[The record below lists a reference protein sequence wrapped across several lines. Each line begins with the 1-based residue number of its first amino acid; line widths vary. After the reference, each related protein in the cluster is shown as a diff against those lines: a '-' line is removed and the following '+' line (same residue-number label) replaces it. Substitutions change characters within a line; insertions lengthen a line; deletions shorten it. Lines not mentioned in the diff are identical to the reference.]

1 MNGGGCGAVSSA
13 SAFAYFVVL
22 VVLRRGGFRRSKNQ
36 RKRHYELQLWPY
48 QQQHTIDKH
57 SITKP
62 IATRHGGKAG
72 GFPLSEDFLGLFFSM
87 TTMGDIYGVG
97 TMMACQMTLDDMPG
111 ALGNIGR
118 KMSTAT
124 KVR

>member
-1 MNGGGCGAVSSA
+1 M
-13 SAFAYFVVL
+13 VL

-118 KMSTAT
+118 NMSTAT